1 MLASVD
7 GVEASPG
14 PASASRCAR
23 KSRGHRPPGGCPRG
37 CDVDELLVDELAKT
51 QFGQLSP
58 EPGVLDA
65 AERQL
70 CSGPHR
76 LIDEDHAALNP
87 LREPPT
93 AIDVGCEDGDAQAE
107 WGAVGNAERLFL
119 GIHNVERGNRTGH
132 SPSFYRRATVA
143 DESSQ
148 APAAAE

>member
-87 LREPPT
+87 LREPPP
-93 AIDVGCEDGDAQAE
+93 AIDVGCEDGDAPSRMGCRWQCGALVPRYPQRRKRQPDRPLAE
-107 WGAVGNAERLFL
+107 LL
-119 GIHNVERGNRTGH
+119 
-132 SPSFYRRATVA
+132 SPGDGCRRI
-143 DESSQ
+143 
-148 APAAAE
+148 